1 MNNTTRLLAIVFAN
15 FIMVFIMLYRLQS
28 SGIDIEH
35 SKLIDNA
42 GDLNFVFD
50 FVSFLVMLFFVNA
63 YLLIYPS
70 RKTSA
75 FVKIVKILELR
86 KSNSHPVK
94 RSRKHLA

>member
-15 FIMVFIMLYRLQS
+15 FIIVFIMLYRLQS

-35 SKLIDNA
+35 SKLIDNV
-42 GDLNFVFD
+42 GDLNFAFD

-63 YLLIYPS
+63 CLLIYPS

-75 FVKIVKILELR
+75 FVKIVKILELKKASSR
-86 KSNSHPVK
+86 PVK
-94 RSRKHLA
+94 RNRKHPA